1 MGMKH
6 LIKAALIIVILF
18 VGFNFGCAASDK
30 PETKSTGKN
39 MTSTGDEFAV
49 RYPAAKGFY
58 PADAQELKAMVDD
71 MLAKATKV
79 GEKEVVAIVTP
90 HAGYI
95 FSGLVAATAFRYAAN
110 RPITTVIIIGP
121 SHHVAF
127 PGFSIWPHG
136 TWQMPGFTVSVDED
150 FAKELL
156 NDGVVKALIE
166 PHLPEHSLELQTPF
180 IHALFP
186 QARIVPIVAGIA
198 SHEEAQNLAQSLV
211 KAVDGRDDVL
221 LVSTCDLS
229 HYHPRAE
236 AQKLDDRA
244 AQLIAAFDGDKLL
257 AADASHEIE
266 VDAPE
271 VLALTQEYAKAM
283 GATTAKVLMRRDSG
297 DASGDTTAVVGY
309 GAFAFEK

>member
-1 MGMKH
+1 MKH
-6 LIKAALIIVILF
+6 LAKAALVIVIL
-18 VGFNFGCAASDK
+18 VLGFYPGCAAGERSDA
-30 PETKSTGKN
+30 KSSGQATAN
-39 MTSTGDEFAV
+39 AGDEFAI
-49 RYPAAKGFY
+49 RHPAAQGFY
-58 PADAQELKAMVDD
+58 PADAGELKAMVDE
-71 MLAKATKV
+71 MLAKATSV

-90 HAGYI
+90 HAGYV
-95 FSGLVAATAFRYAAN
+95 FSGLVAATAFRYATN
-110 RPITTVIIIGP
+110 RPISTVLIIGP

-127 PGFSIWPHG
+127 RGFSIWPHG
-136 TWQMPGFTVSVDED
+136 TWEMPGFTVSVDAD
-150 FAKELL
+150 FAQLL
-156 NDGVVKALIE
+156 LDDGAVKSLIE

-198 SHEEAQNLAQSLV
+198 SHEEAQKLAQSLV
-211 KAVDGRDDVL
+211 KAVNGRNDVL

-236 AQKLDDRA
+236 AQKLDDCA
-244 AQLIAAFDGDKLL
+244 AQLIAAFDGNKLL

-271 VLALTQEYAKAM
+271 VIALTQEYAKAM
-283 GATTAKVLMRRDSG
+283 GASKALVLMRRDSG
-297 DASGDTTAVVGY
+297 DASADTAAVVGY

>member
-1 MGMKH
+1 MNYKTVLEAMFMFTVLG
-6 LIKAALIIVILF
+6 LSP
-18 VGFNFGCAASDK
+18 GCAA
-30 PETKSTGKN
+30 PEKQGTEPAAKESVVAN
-39 MTSTGDEFAV
+39 DEFAV
-49 RYPAAKGFY
+49 RHPAAKGFY
-58 PADAQELKAMVDD
+58 PADEQEFKAMVDE
-71 MLAKATKV
+71 LLTKATKV

-90 HAGYI
+90 HAGYP

-110 RPITTVIIIGP
+110 RPISTVIIIGP

-136 TWQMPGFTVSVDED
+136 IWEMPGFTITVDAD
-150 FAKELL
+150 FTKMLL
-156 NDGVVKALIE
+156 DDGTVKALIE

-180 IHALFP
+180 IHWLFP
-186 QARIVPIVAGIA
+186 QAKIVPIVAGIT
-198 SHEEAQNLAQSLV
+198 SHEEAQKLAQSLV
-211 KAVDGRDDVL
+211 KAVGQRNDVL

-229 HYHPRAE
+229 HYHPRAQ

-271 VLALTQEYAKAM
+271 VIALTQAYAKAM
-283 GATTAKVLMRRDSG
+283 GAHTAKVLMRRDSG
-297 DASGDTTAVVGY
+297 DTTGDTTAVVGY